1 MLARRNLRTRLI
13 AATVAMLAVAVVTA
27 TAVGLVSAGQLA
39 DEAEARELQRTAD
52 ALAVELDSAS
62 TTAAALT
69 TQLATSPEV
78 VAAFAARDRER
89 LLELTAP
96 SFEVLAERFG
106 ARQLQ
111 FHVPPATS
119 FLRTHM
125 PEDHGDDLSGFRG
138 TVVAAN
144 AEEEPMTGLELGVGG
159 LGMRAVVPMSLDG
172 EHLGTV
178 EVGTSFGEAFFERFA
193 ESNGIGVALYLATAE
208 QVDTG
213 SAATTAGDTFT
224 TFVSTVGEEPFVP
237 TEQLREVLGGT
248 SVDISETIDGAAHV
262 LRHVPIADFSG
273 EPIAVAMLAVPVE
286 ELVATQRQA
295 QLLLVGLGT
304 LVLLLGGVGAWWLG
318 RSIGSQVSASAS
330 ELADASE
337 DVGTLATRM
346 GEVADQTAERAG
358 AVATAGEQ
366 VSANTATVASAVEEL
381 NAAIAEI
388 ARNAEQATLVATE
401 AQDTST
407 AASTKVGAL
416 ESASEEIAEVVELIT
431 SIAEQTNLLAL
442 NATIEAARA
451 GEAGKG
457 FAVVANEVKDLA
469 TETGQATA
477 RIAER
482 VEAIRSGTTEVVTTM
497 QQVGAVIE
505 RIGDLQRAIA
515 AAVEEQQV
523 TTAEVARSVGEVATG
538 SEEISSSI
546 HTVADAAVESSE
558 HANDLVGAAA
568 ALRTVSDRLHAIVE
582 GAGREAAASG
592 AAESPSGDPG
602 RDASEDRRLVQTAR

>member
-1 MLARRNLRTRLI
+1 MLARRHLQTRLI
-13 AATVAMLAVAVVTA
+13 AATVAMLAIAVVTA
-27 TAVGLVSAGQLA
+27 TAVGLLTAGQVA

-52 ALAVELDSAS
+52 ALEVELDSAA

-69 TQLATSPEV
+69 TQLANNPEV
-78 VAAFAARDRER
+78 VTAFAARDRDR

-96 SFEVLAERFG
+96 PFEVLAERFG

-125 PEDHGDDLSGFRG
+125 PENFGDDLSGFRG

-144 AEEEPMTGLELGVGG
+144 AEQQPMTGLELGVGG
-159 LGMRAVVPMSLDG
+159 LGMRAVVPMALDG

-193 ESNGIGVALYLATAE
+193 EANGIGVALYLATAE
-208 QVDTG
+208 QVETG
-213 SAATTAGDTFT
+213 AAATGAGDTFT
-224 TFVSTVGEEPFVP
+224 TFVSTVGEEPFVS
-237 TEQLREVLGGT
+237 TEELQRALGGT
-248 SVDISETIDGAAHV
+248 TVDTRETIDGQAQV
-262 LRHVPIADFSG
+262 LRHVPVTDFSG
-273 EPIAVAMLAVPVE
+273 EPIAVAMLAVPVQ

-295 QLLLVGLGT
+295 QLLLLGLGALA
-304 LVLLLGGVGAWWLG
+304 LVLGGVGAWWLG
-318 RSIGSQVSASAS
+318 RSIGHQVSGSADELTVAS
-330 ELADASE
+330 EE
-337 DVGTLATRM
+337 VGTLAGRM
-346 GEVADQTAERAG
+346 GDVAERTAERAG
-358 AVATAGEQ
+358 SVATAGEQ

-407 AASTKVGAL
+407 AAGAKVEAL
-416 ESASEEIAEVVELIT
+416 EAASEEIAEVVELIT

-482 VEAIRSGTTEVVTTM
+482 VGAIRSGTSDVVTTM
-497 QQVGAVIE
+497 EQVGEVVE
-505 RIGDLQRAIA
+505 RIADLQRAIA

-546 HTVADAAVESSE
+546 HAVADAAVESSE
-558 HANDLVGAAA
+558 HASELVGAASG
-568 ALRTVSDRLHAIVE
+568 LRTVSTRLRGIVE
-582 GAGREAAASG
+582 GAGHGTPEAPS
-592 AAESPSGDPG
+592 SGDPG
-602 RDASEDRRLVQTAR
+602 RDASQDRRLVEAGR

>member
-1 MLARRNLRTRLI
+1 MLARRHLQTRLI
-13 AATVAMLAVAVVTA
+13 AVTVAMLAVAVVAA
-27 TAVGLVSAGQLA
+27 TTVGLLTAGQLV
-39 DEAEARELQRTAD
+39 EESEARELQRTAD
-52 ALAVELDSAS
+52 ALAVELDGAA

-69 TQLATSPEV
+69 TQLANNPEV
-78 VAAFAARDRER
+78 VQAFAARDRDR

-96 SFEVLAERFG
+96 AFEVLAEDFG
-106 ARQLQ
+106 ARQMH
-111 FHVPPATS
+111 FHVPPADS

-125 PEDHGDDLSGFRG
+125 PERFGDDLSGFRG

-144 AEEEPMTGLELGVGG
+144 AEQAPMTGLELGVGG
-159 LGMRAVVPMSLDG
+159 LGMRAVVPMALDG

-193 ESNGIGVALYLATAE
+193 EANGIGVALYLATAE
-208 QVDTG
+208 QVETG
-213 SAATTAGDTFT
+213 SDATTAGDSFT
-224 TFVSTVGEEPFVP
+224 TFVSTVGDEPFV
-237 TEQLREVLGGT
+237 TTDELRAVLGGT
-248 SVDISETIDGAAHV
+248 TVDLSEAIDGQEQV
-262 LRHVPIADFSG
+262 LRHVPISDFSG

-295 QLLLVGLGT
+295 QLLLLGIGA
-304 LVLLLGGVGAWWLG
+304 LVLLLGGGGAWWLG
-318 RSIGSQVSASAS
+318 RSIGTQVSESADELTVASQ
-330 ELADASE
+330 E
-337 DVGTLATRM
+337 VGTLAGRM
-346 GEVADQTAERAG
+346 GDVAERTAERAG
-358 AVATAGEQ
+358 SVASAGEQ

-407 AASTKVGAL
+407 AAGSKVEAL
-416 ESASEEIAEVVELIT
+416 EAASEEIAEVVELIT

-482 VEAIRSGTTEVVTTM
+482 VGAIRSGTTEVVTTM
-497 QQVGAVIE
+497 EQVGDVVE
-505 RIGDLQRAIA
+505 RIADLQRAIA

-558 HANDLVGAAA
+558 HAGELVGAAA
-568 ALRTVSDRLHAIVE
+568 GLKAVSLRLHAIVE
-582 GAGREAAASG
+582 GAGRAAGGG
-592 AAESPSGDPG
+592 AAEPASGDPG
-602 RDASEDRRLVQTAR
+602 SDPSQDRRLVEAAR